1 MLHVT
6 DRSVPVDLNT
16 RSGLKKVHNNFP
28 QIYRKLDA
36 AYVGAQQ
43 RRLEKLMGGIV
54 GIWAKMCSDS
64 ILRDKL
70 FNEGAWTAGRCLY
83 HALTSV

>member
-1 MLHVT
+1 MQVTQML
-6 DRSVPVDLNT
+6 RNSVWASLELS

-70 FNEGAWTAGRCLY
+70 FNEGTPLLGEF
-83 HALTSV
+83 ALAR